1 MVWWRLLFPH
11 VPMPSL
17 LSLLLLD
24 ERRRKLRHAGA
35 WFLFALILVIG
46 AIPGARR
53 ELGTVASG
61 LVLHGIAYSVLTVLL
76 FTGGSGSRNRR
87 ALKAVFIVLLMGAA
101 DELVQSLLPYRRGAV
116 LDWTVDAAA
125 SIVSAALLRA
135 FLPDPGSGNLP
146 RI

>member
-1 MVWWRLLFPH
+1 MVWWRLLFLP
-11 VPMPSL
+11 VAMPSL

-24 ERRRKLRHAGA
+24 KRLRKLRYASA
-35 WFLFALILVIG
+35 WFLFALILIIG
-46 AIPGARR
+46 SIPGART

-61 LVLHGIAYSVLTVLL
+61 LVLHSIAYSVLTVLL
-76 FTGGSGSRNRR
+76 FTGASGTRTRR

-101 DELVQSLLPYRRGAV
+101 DELIQSMLPYRRGAV

-135 FLPDPGSGNLP
+135 FLPDPGAGNLP
-146 RI
+146 RS